1 MNNTSHIDSNDTDD
15 SNDTYED
22 QFMFEIE
29 RSIELG
35 DCNIIAAAIR
45 QYKNVISDAYIKT
58 AQRMY
63 EELVCEKMEE
73 INI

>member
-1 MNNTSHIDSNDTDD
+1 MNNTTSHIDSNDT
-15 SNDTYED
+15 NDTYED

-35 DCNIIAAAIR
+35 DCNIIVNAIR
-45 QYKNVISDAYIKT
+45 MYKNKISDAYIKT
-58 AQRMY
+58 AQRIY
-63 EELVCEKMEE
+63 EELIYEKFEE

>member
-1 MNNTSHIDSNDTDD
+1 MNDNTNT
-15 SNDTYED
+15 TYED
-22 QFMFEIE
+22 LFMFEID
-29 RSIELG
+29 RGIEYG
-35 DCNIIAAAIR
+35 DCNIIASAIR

-58 AQRMY
+58 AQRIY